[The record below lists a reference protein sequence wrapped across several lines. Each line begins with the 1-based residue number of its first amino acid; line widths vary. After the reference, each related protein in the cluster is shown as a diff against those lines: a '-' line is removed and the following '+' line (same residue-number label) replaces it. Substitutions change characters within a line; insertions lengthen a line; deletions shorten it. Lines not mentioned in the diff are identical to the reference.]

1 MCCINSHRYRDTER
15 EHFYWVSISVRWM
28 HSLNWQREI
37 FASAGEGLS
46 IQCYSSG
53 DTIWEPRTHRKD
65 FGDLGTWRACI
76 AILKSCWELVIN
88 LNWIKL
94 IRFCWECHESW
105 QEPRTRGLVFQL
117 VVGTIWVQNQSGEPM
132 SQCRY
137 MNRPVPWMEPAE
149 CSVVPVDG
157 AQGQQSSKY
166 CDNAF

>member
-1 MCCINSHRYRDTER
+1 MCCINSHEKRYRGTER
-15 EHFYWVSISVRWM
+15 EYFYRVSISVRWM
-28 HSLNWQREI
+28 HSLNWQRKI
-37 FASAGEGLS
+37 FCLSRGGVVNTVLQLWWHNMGAS
-46 IQCYSSG
+46 
-53 DTIWEPRTHRKD
+53 DTSQ
-65 FGDLGTWRACI
+65 DLGTWRACI
-76 AILKSCWELVIN
+76 AILKSCWELAIN
-88 LNWIKL
+88 LNWIKFL
-94 IRFCWECHESW
+94 GFCHESW

-117 VVGTIWVQNQSGEPM
+117 EAVGTIWVQNQSGEPM